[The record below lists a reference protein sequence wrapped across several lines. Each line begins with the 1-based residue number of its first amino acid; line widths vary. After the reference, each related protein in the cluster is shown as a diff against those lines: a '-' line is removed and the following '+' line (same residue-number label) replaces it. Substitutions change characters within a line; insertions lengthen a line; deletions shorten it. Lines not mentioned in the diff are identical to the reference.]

1 MRKHSVLTRKG
12 GLHGLHGAYWC
23 SCTLQAPTLGN
34 APACSTCECSVW
46 RSLDSNRLSAQQRP
60 TVALE
65 ARACMAASGVDRY
78 WEAGLSVQE
87 RFGEISGLTGQRII
101 FRTYRIGSE
110 NRTLQFFTE
119 DGKRNL
125 LPHELNT
132 RKHDVVKNAYKKSI
146 TTNGLVRG
154 VRGEPWA
161 VASPDG
167 GGPYKMIAAATLV
180 QAFFEVEQ
188 EMPTNPQVVATKA
201 AGLQGC
207 LVLNHETPPGG
218 LEVVARL
225 PQLLPHRCT
234 HLRGRAAA
242 GLGNLNF
249 GAEGHLGLALFCLLS
264 PSPSGRPPF

>member
-65 ARACMAASGVDRY
+65 ARACMAASGVNRY

-87 RFGEISGLTGQRII
+87 RFGEISGLTGQQII

-125 LPHELNT
+125 LPHEPNT

-161 VASPDG
+161 VASLDG

-180 QAFFEVEQ
+180 QAFFEAEQ

-207 LVLNHETPPGG
+207 LVLNHETPP
-218 LEVVARL
+218 EVLRWLRDFHNSFHIGAPTSVVE
-225 PQLLPHRCT
+225 LLQD
-234 HLRGRAAA
+234 
-242 GLGNLNF
+242 
-249 GAEGHLGLALFCLLS
+249 
-264 PSPSGRPPF
+264 SGI